1 MKKSNKKVLIAV
13 LVMVAS
19 VGFLIYRGLA
29 ETSVYYMTVGELKT
43 SALGQKIGPTQ
54 AVRVGGLVVDGST
67 SYNQRDLE
75 LRFSLKDENNPQEII
90 DAVYNGAKPDAFEPE
105 IEALLEGTYDRSKN
119 LFQAE
124 TLLVK
129 CPSKYESETVQDNK
143 QEVGK

>member
-1 MKKSNKKVLIAV
+1 MKKSNRKVLIAV
-13 LVMVAS
+13 LVLVAS
-19 VGFLIYRGLA
+19 VSFLIYRGLA

-43 SALGQKIGPTQ
+43 SALGQKVTPDQ

-67 SYNQRDLE
+67 DYNQRDLE

-105 IEALLEGTYDRSKN
+105 IEAMLEGTYDRAKN

-129 CPSKYESETVQDNK
+129 
-143 QEVGK
+143 

>member
-129 CPSKYESETVQDNK
+129 CPSKYESETEQDNK

>member
-1 MKKSNKKVLIAV
+1 MKKSNRKVLIAV
-13 LVMVAS
+13 LVLVAS
-19 VGFLIYRGLA
+19 VSFLIYRGLA

-43 SALGQKIGPTQ
+43 SALGQKVTPDQ

-67 SYNQRDLE
+67 DYNQRDLE

>member
-43 SALGQKIGPTQ
+43 SAWGQKIGPTQ

-75 LRFSLKDENNPQEII
+75 LRFSLKDENKPQEII

>member
-1 MKKSNKKVLIAV
+1 MKKSNRKVLIAV
-13 LVMVAS
+13 LVLVAS
-19 VGFLIYRGLA
+19 VSFLIYRGLA

-43 SALGQKIGPTQ
+43 SALGQKVTPDQ

-67 SYNQRDLE
+67 DYNQRDLE

-105 IEALLEGTYDRSKN
+105 IEALLEGTYDRAKN